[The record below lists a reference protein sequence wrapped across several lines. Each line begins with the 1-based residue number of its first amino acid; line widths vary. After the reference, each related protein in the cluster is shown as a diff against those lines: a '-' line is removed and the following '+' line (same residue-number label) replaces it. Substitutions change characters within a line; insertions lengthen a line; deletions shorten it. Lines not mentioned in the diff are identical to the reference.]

1 MMERWG
7 GQVKS
12 INIVRDK
19 TEKRSKGYAFVE
31 FRTESEMMRVY
42 EGADGLRVYGA
53 GGGAGESRRIVV
65 DYERGRTVKGWLP
78 RRLGGGLGGRNE
90 RKK

>member
-19 TEKRSKGYAFVE
+19 TQKRSKGYAFVE

-42 EGADGLRVYGA
+42 EGADGLRVYG
-53 GGGAGESRRIVV
+53 GGGESRRIVV

-78 RRLGGGLGGRNE
+78 RRLGGGLGGRNM